1 MYVIGDRN
9 VVAVPQIFHYENYEI
24 FPNGQFHP
32 VMLTGVHSRSRQP
45 REAEGYFEGEKTLE
59 KTVDE
64 LYSRIS
70 IKQSEE
76 E

>member
-1 MYVIGDRN
+1 MPRGY
-9 VVAVPQIFHYENYEI
+9 ASS
-24 FPNGQFHP
+24 
-32 VMLTGVHSRSRQP
+32 LTDSVYGILVQG
-45 REAEGYFEGEKTLE
+45 AEEYFKGEKTLE

-64 LYSRIS
+64 LYNRIS